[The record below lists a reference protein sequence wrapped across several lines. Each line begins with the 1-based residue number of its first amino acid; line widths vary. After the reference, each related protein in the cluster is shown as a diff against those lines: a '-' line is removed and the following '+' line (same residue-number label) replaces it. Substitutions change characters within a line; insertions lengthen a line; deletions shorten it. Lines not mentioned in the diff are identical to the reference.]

1 VTLTTHSHLTPR
13 VRRSRTTPTLD
24 LRGLCQGELY
34 LNIRKNRREIVIID
48 KKIKQAHFID
58 VATPDSLLLHGIING
73 KLPRPK
79 RYKKKLINIWQLKRP
94 V

>member
-1 VTLTTHSHLTPR
+1 M
-13 VRRSRTTPTLD
+13 
-24 LRGLCQGELY
+24 
-34 LNIRKNRREIVIID
+34 IID

-79 RYKKKLINIWQLKRP
+79 RYKKKANKYMATKKACMIPLAPLAPLYKTNCTKALKCLISALIY
-94 V
+94 VF